1 MLLSRIG
8 LKAQEERKAGI
19 TGEEIM
25 RQRGTRAWGQPSQG
39 KKKGKRRREGA
50 KESREKDAKGRKQAT
65 PARGKQGKIGL
76 CRGKDINNGEKR
88 GTAEK
93 NAKNQEKSP

>member
-1 MLLSRIG
+1 MDG
-8 LKAQEERKAGI
+8 
-19 TGEEIM
+19 
-25 RQRGTRAWGQPSQG
+25 G
-39 KKKGKRRREGA
+39 KVC
-50 KESREKDAKGRKQAT
+50 REKDAKGRKQAT